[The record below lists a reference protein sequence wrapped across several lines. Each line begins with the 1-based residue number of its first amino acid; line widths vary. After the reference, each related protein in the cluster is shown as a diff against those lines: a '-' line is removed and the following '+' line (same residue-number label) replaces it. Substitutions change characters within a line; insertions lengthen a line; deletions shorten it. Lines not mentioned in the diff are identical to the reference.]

1 MASKTFS
8 LLLAMPVSVLALTPM
23 DDAGLSQVN
32 GRDGL
37 TVNLESSSGINA
49 ESLTWETDE
58 GTAQEAL
65 TRLSD
70 VSLDGN
76 GSNLSASWVMDVS
89 HDGTDPLLS
98 IQSQWGLTRLIMGG
112 MSIETPTNTSSS
124 MGQAALYSQGSLNF
138 INRGI
143 FDNDGNKAKLA
154 FDLNGDWIYRQGGPG
169 SAEISFGNLE
179 FTNRFTTGAANSHAD
194 GLGTIAIDNTGIKVA
209 SSFTESILQFDLMY
223 NDTATDFDTSGRT
236 AMMHAGWIGGLTD
249 TLVRV
254 SPGGVGVNALS
265 PKTQGLSV
273 LTQWGFD
280 SDFILNLGHAG
291 GNDTQLQFRDW
302 RHLGNGSGP
311 MLKMEMALDVLQ
323 DGAGSGGLCFGV
335 TGQTCVADDFY
346 DTRADAGES
355 AFAILLRDSYLRAY
369 SESIAVDSLANVDS
383 ASAYDW
389 SVILTMGLLESDI
402 LVYPGGPYAEPDGFR
417 LDAALMVQSPGYWD
431 AANSNVAAMRDAAA
445 AGWETNSH
453 FLFAD
458 MGADVAIGL
467 MNVDVLWNADDLYLV
482 LGQDDPAFPD
492 LPSGMMLSTDVLSR
506 YQVRGLLGA
515 GSPSDLGSDVAKIAL
530 WDLNLSANQFRF
542 VLYPTTASGSEAL
555 GFDAFMNL
563 DGSSYLTLAEVS
575 SPQSAFQLYNVT
587 GSLGWGNGSITV
599 RSENET
605 ADNLPSLTIANKLYI
620 GENAD
625 FGQTGANH
633 LDPLIGSLGFGD
645 QNYGQI
651 AMPGGV
657 WHSEIVAKIPQ

>member
-1 MASKTFS
+1 MASRIVS
-8 LLLAMPVSVLALTPM
+8 LLLAFPATALALTPM

-37 TVNLESSSGINA
+37 TVNLGSATGISA
-49 ESLTWETDE
+49 EEMNWETDA
-58 GTAQEAL
+58 GTAQQAL
-65 TRLSD
+65 TQLTD
-70 VSLDGN
+70 VSLTGDGTD
-76 GSNLSASWVMDVS
+76 LSASWVMDVGS
-89 HDGTDPLLS
+89 DGTDPLLS
-98 IQSQWGLTRLIMGG
+98 LQGQWGPTRLVMGG
-112 MSIETPTNTSSS
+112 MNITTPTNTTPS

-143 FDNDGNKAKLA
+143 FDNDGNKARLA
-154 FDLNGDWIYRQGGPG
+154 FDLTGDWIYRQGGPG
-169 SAEISFGNLE
+169 SAEMSFGNLE
-179 FTNRFTTGAANSHAD
+179 FSNRFTTGAANNHAA
-194 GLGTIAIDNTGIKVA
+194 GTGTFAIDNLGIKVA
-209 SSFTESILQFDLMY
+209 SAFTESILQFDLMY
-223 NDTATDFDTSGRT
+223 NDSATDFDTSGRT

-249 TLVRV
+249 ALVRV
-254 SPGGVGVNALS
+254 SPGGVGIDALS
-265 PKTQGLSV
+265 PRTQGLNV

-302 RHLGNGSGP
+302 RMLGNTVGP
-311 MLKMEMALDVLQ
+311 MLKMELALDVLQ
-323 DGAGSGGLCFGV
+323 DGAGTGGLCFGV
-335 TGQTCVADDFY
+335 TGLVCGAGEYF
-346 DTRADAGES
+346 DTRADLDQS
-355 AFAILLRDSYLRAY
+355 AFAILVRDSYLHAY
-369 SESIAVDSLANVDS
+369 SESIAVDSLVNVDT
-383 ASAYDW
+383 ATAYDW

-402 LVYPGGPYAEPDGFR
+402 LVYPGGPFAEPEGFR
-417 LDAALMVQSPGYWD
+417 LDAAVMVQSPGYWA
-431 AANSNVAAMRDAAA
+431 AANSSNAATREAAA
-445 AGWETNSH
+445 SGWATNSH

-458 MGADVAIGL
+458 IGADVGIGL
-467 MNVDVLWNADDLYLV
+467 MNVDVLWNADDFYFL
-482 LGQDDPAFPD
+482 LGQTDPTFPG
-492 LPSGMMLSTDVLSR
+492 LPSGMMLGTNALSR

-515 GSPSDLGSDVAKIAL
+515 GSPSDLGSNVAKIAL

-542 VLYPTTASGSEAL
+542 VLYPTTAGGSEAL

-587 GSLGWGNGSITV
+587 GSLGWGNGSITI

-605 ADNLPSLTIANKLYI
+605 ADNLPSLTIKNELYI
-620 GENAD
+620 GQNAD
-625 FGQTGANH
+625 FGQTGVDH